1 MEKNIII
8 LSKKAG
14 SGKKLLNKEKIEE
27 IFSKNNK
34 LDSLTI
40 ITTKDKEDVYNLSK
54 YYSEKYG
61 ENLKLFISGGD
72 GSISEAIGGIVGTET
87 KLGIL
92 PTGTANDFAKYLYK
106 KNVDPY
112 KLIESSFEAESKKM
126 DLMAFGDSFAA
137 NIISLGLDSVV
148 LRDALIGVEKN
159 PSLGHLNYLK
169 SVFKNLKNKKDYKI
183 SYEFVL
189 ENGEIVKDEA
199 NILIMAICNGA
210 FYGSG
215 FNPAPSASVFDGV
228 LDLVIAYK
236 MKLGRFLLEIVKY
249 KFGKNK
255 ESQYFKRFRIKELSI
270 KSLSEKIPANYD
282 GELFYLDELNI
293 KVLEKN

>member
-40 ITTKDKEDVYNLSK
+40 ITTKDKEDVYNSK

-112 KLIESSFEAESKKM
+112 KLIESSFEAESK
-126 DLMAFGDSFAA
+126 DG
-137 NIISLGLDSVV
+137 
-148 LRDALIGVEKN
+148 
-159 PSLGHLNYLK
+159 P
-169 SVFKNLKNKKDYKI
+169 
-183 SYEFVL
+183 
-189 ENGEIVKDEA
+189 
-199 NILIMAICNGA
+199 
-210 FYGSG
+210 YG
-215 FNPAPSASVFDGV
+215 FWW
-228 LDLVIAYK
+228 
-236 MKLGRFLLEIVKY
+236 
-249 KFGKNK
+249 
-255 ESQYFKRFRIKELSI
+255 
-270 KSLSEKIPANYD
+270 
-282 GELFYLDELNI
+282 
-293 KVLEKN
+293 